1 MEKVKEGIVF
11 RNKSISKL
19 IFDTISE
26 LMLLLGTNGEVL
38 AANTIFV
45 EFFGVKESEMLNK
58 KLWEQEFIEKE
69 RENILK
75 ESVEK
80 VKNGQ
85 KVKYE
90 TENNYKGKQS
100 FLEIS
105 MKPIFDE
112 ENGVI
117 AILVE
122 VYDITEIKKMEFEF
136 EKYHKESMIINKE
149 LLEEKEKIANALSL
163 VSLKASV
170 MNNQL
175 LEEKRN

>member
-1 MEKVKEGIVF
+1 
-11 RNKSISKL
+11 
-19 IFDTISE
+19 
-26 LMLLLGTNGEVL
+26 
-38 AANTIFV
+38 
-45 EFFGVKESEMLNK
+45 
-58 KLWEQEFIEKE
+58 
-69 RENILK
+69 
-75 ESVEK
+75 
-80 VKNGQ
+80 
-85 KVKYE
+85 
-90 TENNYKGKQS
+90 
-100 FLEIS
+100 

-149 LLEEKEKIANALSL
+149 LSEEKEKIANALSL

>member
-1 MEKVKEGIVF
+1 
-11 RNKSISKL
+11 
-19 IFDTISE
+19 
-26 LMLLLGTNGEVL
+26 
-38 AANTIFV
+38 
-45 EFFGVKESEMLNK
+45 
-58 KLWEQEFIEKE
+58 
-69 RENILK
+69 
-75 ESVEK
+75 
-80 VKNGQ
+80 
-85 KVKYE
+85 
-90 TENNYKGKQS
+90 
-100 FLEIS
+100 

>member
-80 VKNGQ
+80 V
-85 KVKYE
+85 
-90 TENNYKGKQS
+90 
-100 FLEIS
+100 
-105 MKPIFDE
+105 
-112 ENGVI
+112 
-117 AILVE
+117 
-122 VYDITEIKKMEFEF
+122 
-136 EKYHKESMIINKE
+136 
-149 LLEEKEKIANALSL
+149 
-163 VSLKASV
+163 
-170 MNNQL
+170 
-175 LEEKRN
+175 